1 MYKSNFAIVDHDT
14 IHGWGPTL
22 RPQPMLKEILRS
34 DGVDKSVNCEAET
47 MTRISA
53 LALLAPVALCLLCV
67 AQPVTVD
74 VVDQSTVKCPVRL
87 SGRVDIAESEIDGV
101 NRTSYLDHFST
112 TNLSNVP
119 IVAIVTFNQ
128 IGNSMGPLVGQNNL
142 LDAFFAHDLE
152 IAPRQTYTHGH
163 QENGVFSVPVPRGG
177 VKVAPAASSQLVF
190 VEFADG
196 STCGD
201 RNDGRVISL
210 MDTRADILLA
220 LKSLDDASKKGEA
233 EFVKALLAVTSK
245 DRTRHAESVLD
256 SIRDRQ
262 SKKGTAN
269 AIDYIHSMLAVAASR

>member
-1 MYKSNFAIVDHDT
+1 
-14 IHGWGPTL
+14 
-22 RPQPMLKEILRS
+22 
-34 DGVDKSVNCEAET
+34 